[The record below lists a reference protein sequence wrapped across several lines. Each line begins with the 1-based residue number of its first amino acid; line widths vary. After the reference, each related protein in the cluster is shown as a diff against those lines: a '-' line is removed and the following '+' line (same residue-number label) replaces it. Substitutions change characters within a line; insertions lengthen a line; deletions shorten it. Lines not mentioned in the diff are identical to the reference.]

1 MSHYDDYE
9 QDYTVINNARIFTI
23 VIASFSTLFPLSVVV
38 ILIQRYNTLVRG
50 KSLIHYVMMIAIADT
65 MTALAIAFGFPE
77 PGPLCTAQ
85 GFLLIFFSRM
95 SWFFTDV
102 LIFQLFYIVVF
113 KKYFLNVKYMHCI
126 VWSVNIMLQI
136 LPYTTGT
143 RYGQDDGEQPNG
155 ITYEICNLGKG
166 TGSNKTAGKWLQYAY
181 NIELLISFGIII
193 TLSIIVT
200 IYCLY
205 MKNTKTSHVYLA
217 QRIRESWSIVVL
229 YPCAMLIAWMPGMI
243 FARYNIYLDNSGKKL
258 PHHIFVIGDYLQ
270 AINALYG
277 PLLALIFYTKTLEAR
292 RAWMYNL
299 RCILYVL
306 KDIDVD
312 DRSTCSSIIS
322 IEDSQI
328 AASRLN
334 RAQSGLSLQ
343 LWGASRSKQVK
354 SPIDIQDEEV
364 NPISNVVRISEGL

>member
-1 MSHYDDYE
+1 MSYYDDYE
-9 QDYTVINNARIFTI
+9 QDYTAINNVRIFTI

-38 ILIQRYNTLVRG
+38 ILFQRYNTLVRG

-65 MTALAIAFGFPE
+65 MTALTIAFGFPKV
-77 PGPLCTAQ
+77 GPLCTAQ
-85 GFLLIFFSRM
+85 AFLNIFFARM

-113 KKYFLNVKYMHCI
+113 KKYFLNVKCMHCI
-126 VWSVNIMLQI
+126 VWSVNILLQI

-143 RYGQDDGEQPNG
+143 SYGFDDGELPNG
-155 ITYEICNLGKG
+155 IYYELCTLGPG
-166 TGSNKTAGKWLQYAY
+166 TGSYDASYKWYQYTF
-181 NIELLISFGIII
+181 NIELFISFFVIII
-193 TLSIIVT
+193 LSIAVV
-200 IYCLY
+200 LY
-205 MKNTKTSHVYLA
+205 SLNMKSTKTSHVYLA

-229 YPCAMLIAWMPGMI
+229 YPCAMLIAWMPSRI
-243 FARYNIYLDNSGKKL
+243 FAYYSNYLQNNDKKFP
-258 PHHIFVIGDYLQ
+258 PHTFVIFNYLN
-270 AINALYG
+270 AITALYG
-277 PLLALIFYTKTLEAR
+277 PLLALIFYTRTIDAR

-306 KDIDVD
+306 TDVDMD

-328 AASRLN
+328 AASRLD
-334 RAQSGLSLQ
+334 RAQSGISLQ
-343 LWGASRSKQVK
+343 LWGASRSEQVK
-354 SPIDIQDEEV
+354 SSFDIQDEEV